1 MGERKSWHVWNSGGD
16 VPCFE
21 NLENNIVWQFPF
33 SYRFVWIHKSGKRL
47 LCAVIFSRQLAFCGK
62 GRERIILSRGLG
74 GKLYPPDLLKKA
86 WKWNLKKKKG
96 DGFYVRILI
105 LHLCHF
111 THHPCVVR
119 GQI

>member
-47 LCAVIFSRQLAFCGK
+47 LCAVIFSGK

-74 GKLYPPDLLKKA
+74 SKKKA

-96 DGFYVRILI
+96 TGSMY
-105 LHLCHF
+105 
-111 THHPCVVR
+111 
-119 GQI
+119 GY